1 MCIFSGCTKI
11 DVLGDFTRCSRLEP
25 RQNVF
30 DRLRFSAVYLLQF
43 VNILE
48 VECCVEQSE
57 ERVHKLELKIYWML
71 SMNYNNDL
79 HTYNGYFENEVSFV
93 VRLNFVVF

>member
-1 MCIFSGCTKI
+1 MPPEAENVCNN
-11 DVLGDFTRCSRLEP
+11 VTRNFRFDPKRNCWTIP
-25 RQNVF
+25 RF
-30 DRLRFSAVYLLQF
+30 LAAYLLQF

-57 ERVHKLELKIYWML
+57 EGVHKLELKIHWIL
-71 SMNYNNDL
+71 SLNDNDL
-79 HTYNGYFENEVSFV
+79 HTYYGYFENEVSFV

>member
-1 MCIFSGCTKI
+1 MPPEAENVCNNVARNFRFDPKRKCWTI
-11 DVLGDFTRCSRLEP
+11 P
-25 RQNVF
+25 RF
-30 DRLRFSAVYLLQF
+30 LAAYLLQF

-57 ERVHKLELKIYWML
+57 ERVYKLELKIHWIL
-71 SMNYNNDL
+71 SLNDNTL
-79 HTYNGYFENEVSFV
+79 NTHYGYFENEVSFV

>member
-1 MCIFSGCTKI
+1 MVVQI
-11 DVLGDFTRCSRLEP
+11 VLDDFTRCCRLDP

-30 DRLRFSAVYLLQF
+30 VRLRFSGVYLLQF

-57 ERVHKLELKIYWML
+57 ERVHKLELKIYWIL
-71 SMNYNNDL
+71 SLNYNDL